1 MFSTLR
7 RGGAILLGDS
17 VMMPTRIRIDRP
29 NPTPESDAASFAKS
43 WAKDPANLDVKAVRT
58 AWRNQ
63 SA

>member
-1 MFSTLR
+1 
-7 RGGAILLGDS
+7 
-17 VMMPTRIRIDRP
+17 MMPTRIRIDRP